1 MTANAARDSLF
12 SYLAKLGIATTT
24 VPYPAH
30 ASVEEGRARRGDLPG
45 RFTKNLLLRDKK
57 HHLYLIVAGED
68 QVLDLK
74 TFHRLIGARGR
85 LSFADPAEMKTLLG
99 VEPGALTPLGLIHD
113 DRCVV
118 RVVLD
123 ESLLE
128 ADVVNFHPLVNTES
142 TSLKPHD
149 LVRFIRAT
157 GREPL
162 LVRLSGPMSVG
173 DDRRTDSDTSDGG
186 RVTH

>member
-1 MTANAARDSLF
+1 MTADSARDDLF
-12 SYLAKLGIATTT
+12 AFLAALGIATTT
-24 VPYPAH
+24 VRYPAH
-30 ASVEEGRARRGDLPG
+30 TSVEEGRARRGDLPG

-57 HHLYLIVAGED
+57 HQLYLIVADED
-68 QVLDLK
+68 QTLDLK
-74 TFHRLIGARGR
+74 TFHRQIGARGR
-85 LSFADPAEMKTLLG
+85 LGFADPAEMKALLG

-113 DRCVV
+113 DRCMV

-149 LVRFIRAT
+149 LLRFIRAT
-157 GREPL
+157 GREAL
-162 LVRLSGPMSVG
+162 LVRLSEPTPA
-173 DDRRTDSDTSDGG
+173 DDD
-186 RVTH
+186 